1 MYGACQKKCPPIFG
15 GPFKHHHNSCTTTCP
30 PIADLGRVSPPGR
43 GSEKRA
49 RKGGG
54 APERAREKIINVYT
68 RCNSAN
74 GRVIRNYPI
83 LSDFFGKITRQFHRR
98 GIYFCTFVRT
108 SFSRCWCCNQAGW
121 MAYSERDDSRLVYS
135 CGMVESRQLV
145 RSIAGAIEFD
155 DGKFRRRTCRLPHYR
170 PDRCKISLS
179 NTVQH
184 AYYSLSF
191 FLKF

>member
-1 MYGACQKKCPPIFG
+1 MVPAQEFSTSIWWPFQTLLPTPPSSLALRSLIWVESA
-15 GPFKHHHNSCTTTCP
+15 P
-30 PIADLGRVSPPGR
+30 R
-43 GSEKRA
+43 
-49 RKGGG
+49 GG
-54 APERAREKIINVYT
+54 APKKVREKGEGPLSARERKIINVYT

-74 GRVIRNYPI
+74 ARVIRNYPI

-121 MAYSERDDSRLVYS
+121 MAYPERDDSRLVYS

-184 AYYSLSF
+184 AYYSLSC

>member
-1 MYGACQKKCPPIFG
+1 MVPAQEFSTSIWWPFQTPLPTPP
-15 GPFKHHHNSCTTTCP
+15 
-30 PIADLGRVSPPGR
+30 SPLVLRSLIWVESAPR
-43 GSEKRA
+43 
-49 RKGGG
+49 GG
-54 APERAREKIINVYT
+54 APKKVREKGEGPLSARERKIINVYT
-68 RCNSAN
+68 LIVSAN
-74 GRVIRNYPI
+74 ARVIRNYPI

-121 MAYSERDDSRLVYS
+121 MAYPERDDSRLVYS

-145 RSIAGAIEFD
+145 GSIAGAIEFD

-184 AYYSLSF
+184 AYYSLSC

>member
-1 MYGACQKKCPPIFG
+1 MAPAKRIVHQYLVALSNTITTPAPPLVLRSLIWVESA
-15 GPFKHHHNSCTTTCP
+15 P
-30 PIADLGRVSPPGR
+30 R
-43 GSEKRA
+43 
-49 RKGGG
+49 GG
-54 APERAREKIINVYT
+54 APKKVREKGEGPLSARERKIINVYT
-68 RCNSAN
+68 LTVTAN
-74 GRVIRNYPI
+74 ARVIRNYPI

-121 MAYSERDDSRLVYS
+121 MAYPERDDWTLVYS

-145 RSIAGAIEFD
+145 GSIAGAIEFD

-184 AYYSLSF
+184 AYYSLSC